1 MKKYKKI
8 GIIGGIGANASSFFL
23 QILINK
29 INQSNLEIPEIILDS
44 VPLDDFISDES
55 KILDG
60 QKQLIKTIR
69 QLNLLKPDIVVM
81 CCNTAHI
88 VYPEI
93 SKKTN
98 FIFPSLIDL
107 VKTEINNSQCRRI
120 GILGTPNT
128 IKYQL
133 YQNSRRKIF
142 IPGLNLQNILEKNIR
157 LIINSD
163 FEKLNYRLISQEK
176 NEFIKIN
183 NLDGIV
189 LGCTEI
195 PIFFPKINLDK
206 NITIFDSSEILAD
219 YLIHYL
225 QC

>member
-1 MKKYKKI
+1 MKKTKKI
-8 GIIGGIGANASSFFL
+8 GIIGGLGANASSFFL
-23 QILINK
+23 QNLINK
-29 INQSNLEIPEIILDS
+29 INQNNLKMPELILDS
-44 VPLDDFISDES
+44 IFINDFISDES

-60 QKQLIKTIR
+60 QKQLIKTVK
-69 QLNLLKPDIVVM
+69 QFNLLKPDIVVM

-88 VYPEI
+88 VYPEL
-93 SKKTN
+93 SKKAK

-107 VKTEINNSQCRRI
+107 VKNEINNSHCQNI

-133 YQNSRRKIF
+133 YQNNSKKIF
-142 IPGLNLQNILEKNIR
+142 IPNLKLQNILEKNIR
-157 LIINSD
+157 LIIKSD
-163 FEKLNYRLISQEK
+163 FEKINYSLLSQK
-176 NEFIKIN
+176 INEFIDLN

-195 PIFFPKINLDK
+195 PIFFSKIKLNK
-206 NITIFDSSEILAD
+206 KIATFNSSEILAD
-219 YLIHYL
+219 HLIHYL